1 MAALD
6 TATDTGVKEG
16 VDQETVDAV
25 REVGGAYKY
34 GWSTDIEMEYAPK
47 GLNEDI
53 VRLISSKNDEPQWML
68 DWRLEAYRRWLTK
81 TEPDWA
87 MVDYPEIDF
96 QDQYYYAR
104 PKSMEV
110 KPKSLDEVDPKLLA
124 TYEKLGIPLKEQLIL
139 AGVEGAEEIDVNAP
153 RKVAVDAVFDSVSVG
168 TTFQDELKKA
178 GVIFCSISEAI
189 KDHPELVKKYLGTVV
204 PVSDNYYATLNSAV
218 FSDGS
223 FVYIPPG
230 VRCPM
235 ELSTYFRINAENTGQ
250 FERTLIIADKGSYVS
265 YLEGCT
271 APQRDQ
277 SQLHAAVVE
286 IIIEEDAEV
295 KYSTVQNWYPGDE
308 NGKGGIY
315 NFVTKRADCRG
326 DRAKIM
332 WTQVETG
339 SAVTW
344 KYPSCILRGN
354 ESQGEF
360 YSIAIANNHQQ
371 ADTGTKMIHLGR
383 DTKSRIVSKG
393 ISAGFA
399 QNTYRGLVSMHPKAK
414 EARNYTQCDSL
425 LIGDKCGAHTVPYIE
440 VKNNSARVE
449 HEATTSKVDDEQLFY
464 CRQRGMDEEEAVALV
479 VNGFCKEVL
488 QALPMEFAMEAQ
500 QLVAISLEGSVG

>member
-1 MAALD
+1 MEAGD
-6 TATDTGVKEG
+6 TLQVKDG
-16 VDQETVDAV
+16 VDQETIDAV
-25 REVGGAYKY
+25 KEVSTYKY
-34 GWSTDIEMEYAPK
+34 GWDTDIEMEYAPK
-47 GLNEDI
+47 GVNEDI
-53 VRLISSKNDEPQWML
+53 VKLISEKNLEPEWMTN
-68 DWRLEAYRRWLTK
+68 WRLEALERWK
-81 TEPDWA
+81 KMTEPKWA

-104 PKSMEV
+104 PKSMVE

-124 TYEKLGIPLKEQLIL
+124 TYEKLGIPLKEQMIL
-139 AGVEGAEEIDVNAP
+139 AGVEGQADKPDGE

-168 TTFQDELKKA
+168 TTFKSELKKA

-189 KDHPELVKKYLGTVV
+189 KEHPDLVKKYLGSVV
-204 PVSDNYYATLNSAV
+204 PVSDNFYATLNSAV

-230 VRCPM
+230 VKCPM

-271 APQRDQ
+271 APKRDTA
-277 SQLHAAVVE
+277 QLHAAVVE
-286 IIIEEDAEV
+286 IVVEEDAEV
-295 KYSTVQNWYPGDE
+295 KYSTVQNWFPGDE
-308 NGKGGIY
+308 NGNGGIY

-326 DRAKIM
+326 DRAKVM

-344 KYPSCILRGN
+344 KYPSCILRGD

-371 ADTGTKMIHLGR
+371 ADTGTKMLHLGKN
-383 DTKSRIVSKG
+383 TKSRIVSKG
-393 ISAGFA
+393 ISAGVA
-399 QNTYRGLVSMHPKAK
+399 QNTYRGQVNMHPRAK
-414 EARNYTQCDSL
+414 
-425 LIGDKCGAHTVPYIE
+425 K
-440 VKNNSARVE
+440 
-449 HEATTSKVDDEQLFY
+449 
-464 CRQRGMDEEEAVALV
+464 
-479 VNGFCKEVL
+479 
-488 QALPMEFAMEAQ
+488 
-500 QLVAISLEGSVG
+500 

>member
-6 TATDTGVKEG
+6 NGTETGVKEG

-53 VRLISSKNDEPQWML
+53 VRLISSKNDEPKWML
-68 DWRLEAYRRWLTK
+68 EWRLEAYRRWLTK
-81 TEPDWA
+81 VEPDWA

-104 PKSMEV
+104 PKSMAV

-124 TYEKLGIPLKEQLIL
+124 TYAKLGIPLKEQMIL
-139 AGVEGAEEIDVNAP
+139 AGVEGAEDIDAKAP

-271 APQRDQ
+271 APQRDE

-286 IIIEEDAEV
+286 IIIEE
-295 KYSTVQNWYPGDE
+295 
-308 NGKGGIY
+308 
-315 NFVTKRADCRG
+315 
-326 DRAKIM
+326 
-332 WTQVETG
+332 
-339 SAVTW
+339 
-344 KYPSCILRGN
+344 
-354 ESQGEF
+354 
-360 YSIAIANNHQQ
+360 
-371 ADTGTKMIHLGR
+371 
-383 DTKSRIVSKG
+383 
-393 ISAGFA
+393 
-399 QNTYRGLVSMHPKAK
+399 LVP
-414 EARNYTQCDSL
+414 R
-425 LIGDKCGAHTVPYIE
+425 
-440 VKNNSARVE
+440 
-449 HEATTSKVDDEQLFY
+449 
-464 CRQRGMDEEEAVALV
+464 
-479 VNGFCKEVL
+479 
-488 QALPMEFAMEAQ
+488 
-500 QLVAISLEGSVG
+500 